1 MQTSFRC
8 GRGFVTFGGLQTR
21 TPNYY
26 ATLGLHAKCTP
37 EQIRDAYRILAKK
50 FHPDLNPGSIS
61 AVRKT
66 QELNEAYEVLSDP
79 ERRRAYDDSLAA
91 GKKSKTATR
100 AGKVQKNVSQ
110 DVALRIEEF
119 FRGTTLEVRVNDPGN
134 PDGPETYPLEVPPD
148 TAPGT
153 RFRIRREGYFG
164 GGQVVVRVT
173 ARPDF
178 RFKVKGSDLRCDL
191 RINAR
196 RAASGGSEP
205 VRGALGNFVRVQIPA
220 NVARGEVIRIPG
232 EGLPKARGGRGDLLV
247 RVMYMP
253 EVRITRMR
261 R

>member
-1 MQTSFRC
+1 MQTRK
-8 GRGFVTFGGLQTR
+8 
-21 TPNYY
+21 PNYY
-26 ATLGLHAKCTP
+26 ATLGLHAKCTA

-79 ERRRAYDDSLAA
+79 ERRRAYDDSQASDE
-91 GKKSKTATR
+91 KPKSSAR
-100 AGKVQKNVSQ
+100 CGKVQKNVSQ
-110 DVALRIEEF
+110 DMALRIDEF

-134 PDGPETYPLEVPPD
+134 PDGPETYSLEVPPE

-153 RFRIRREGYFG
+153 RFRIRREGYFS

-178 RFKVKGSDLRCDL
+178 RFKVRGSDLRCDL
-191 RINAR
+191 RINAK
-196 RAASGGSEP
+196 RAEAGGSES
-205 VRGALGNFVRVQIPA
+205 VRGALGNFVRVPIPPK
-220 NVARGEVIRIPG
+220 VARGEVIRIPG
-232 EGLPKARGGRGDLLV
+232 EGLPKTRGGRGDLLV
-247 RVMYMP
+247 RVMYTP
-253 EVRITRMR
+253 EVRITRLR